1 MEDFKIIKT
10 FSFAVKENQFFCTI
24 SRRETP
30 DTETGIT
37 WEVLKQTNTEK
48 PVLKEYD
55 RYSIAEM
62 DFKNYVIE
70 ALSSDNFYTY
80 SAEK

>member
-10 FSFAVKENQFFCTI
+10 FSFAEKENQFFCTI

-30 DTETGIT
+30 ETETGIT
-37 WEVLKQTNTEK
+37 WEVLTQTNTK
-48 PVLKEYD
+48 RPVLETFD
-55 RYSIAEM
+55 RYTIAEM
-62 DFKNYVIE
+62 AFKNYVIE